1 MAIAIAG
8 RLLIAVALTL
18 VVVPAFC
25 ALARPPMWQW
35 ARAWIA
41 RVFWREFCRG
51 GSQEDVAIQLTEGW
65 ILGSD
70 RNKSI
75 KTRPFLTDRPVASNA
90 VLPTPRCPRVL

>member
-35 ARAWIA
+35 ARDLD
-41 RVFWREFCRG
+41 REG
-51 GSQEDVAIQLTEGW
+51 LLA
-65 ILGSD
+65 
-70 RNKSI
+70 
-75 KTRPFLTDRPVASNA
+75 
-90 VLPTPRCPRVL
+90 